1 MQGWQSKAK
10 SASKLQSERKS
21 GPSVGEGVSG
31 TIPFCL
37 PPHMAWAVRG
47 SFSRLPT
54 QAGGG
59 AVSLGGSVFQET
71 FPKGADKLPQASELG
86 PCLS

>member
-1 MQGWQSKAK
+1 
-10 SASKLQSERKS
+10 
-21 GPSVGEGVSG
+21 
-31 TIPFCL
+31 
-37 PPHMAWAVRG
+37 MAWAVRG

-59 AVSLGGSVFQET
+59 AVSLEGSVFQEI
-71 FPKGADKLPQASELG
+71 FPKGAGKLPQASELG